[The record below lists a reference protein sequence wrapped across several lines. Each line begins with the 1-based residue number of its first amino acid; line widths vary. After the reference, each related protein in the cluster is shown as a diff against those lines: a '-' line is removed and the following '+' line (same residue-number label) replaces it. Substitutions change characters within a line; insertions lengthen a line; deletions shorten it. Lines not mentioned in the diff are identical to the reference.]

1 MDEKIYIN
9 YSRLEKIILE
19 KMINSPGQTFSRDEI
34 GSIIKLD
41 KAEINLQVLKE
52 EDLINQ
58 IFDNRI
64 INSLDHEALI
74 RNVGGKA

>member
-1 MDEKIYIN
+1 MDPPIAGIEDDEDTSDKIADWSKIN
-9 YSRLEKIILE
+9 
-19 KMINSPGQTFSRDEI
+19 
-34 GSIIKLD
+34 
-41 KAEINLQVLKE
+41 E